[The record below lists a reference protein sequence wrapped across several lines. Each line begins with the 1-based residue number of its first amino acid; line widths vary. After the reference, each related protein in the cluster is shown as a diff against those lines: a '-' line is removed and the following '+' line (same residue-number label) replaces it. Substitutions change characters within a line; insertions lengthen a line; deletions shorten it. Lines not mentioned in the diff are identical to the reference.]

1 MTFRDKQVLEPTPEP
16 APRGRVGLA
25 TPVFSYGLI
34 AAAVLRFLYDYS
46 TRSGHSWA
54 LYGPLVRSGE
64 WWRLLSY
71 ALEHGGPLHIF
82 FNMSAVYTL
91 GAALER
97 GLGTWRFALVSLA
110 TCLGSAA
117 FALFFSFGVPTVGA
131 SGMILGWAGAMLPI
145 STRAG
150 RQNLLIWLV
159 QVAVISLLPGVSWQG
174 HLGGFL
180 FGLPCGI
187 ALRAGPR
194 WFNLLGPVLVVI
206 AAAIAVVAANPQ
218 ALAR

>member
-1 MTFRDKQVLEPTPEP
+1 MTIKDKQVLDPTDELSPP
-16 APRGRVGLA
+16 IRAGL
-25 TPVFSYGLI
+25 PVPFFSYGLM
-34 AAAVLRFLYDYS
+34 AAAILRFLYDYS
-46 TRSGHSWA
+46 TGAAHGWELDRA
-54 LYGPLVRSGE
+54 LVSSGE

-71 ALEHGGPLHIF
+71 ALEHGSPLHIF

-91 GAALER
+91 GIALER

-117 FALFFSFGVPTVGA
+117 FALSLSYKGPTVGA

-150 RQNLLIWLV
+150 RQNLTIWLV
-159 QVAVISLLPGVSWQG
+159 QVAVISLLPHVSWQG

-180 FGLPCGI
+180 FGLPFGI

-194 WFNLLGPVLVVI
+194 WFNRLAPATVLI
-206 AAAIAVVAANPQ
+206 AAVSALVAANPQ
-218 ALAR
+218 GFAR

>member
-1 MTFRDKQVLEPTPEP
+1 MTFRAKRVLQPAPEP
-16 APRGRVGLA
+16 EGRARVGMPM
-25 TPVFSYGLI
+25 PVFSYGLI
-34 AAAVLRFLYDYS
+34 GAAVLRFLYDVS
-46 TRSGHSWA
+46 TGSTHGWA

-64 WWRLLSY
+64 YWRLLSY
-71 ALEHGGPLHIF
+71 ALEHGGALHIF
-82 FNMSAVYTL
+82 VNMSAVYTL

-117 FALFFSFGVPTVGA
+117 FALFFSFRVPTVGA

-159 QVAVISLLPGVSWQG
+159 QVAVI
-174 HLGGFL
+174 
-180 FGLPCGI
+180 
-187 ALRAGPR
+187 
-194 WFNLLGPVLVVI
+194 
-206 AAAIAVVAANPQ
+206 
-218 ALAR
+218 